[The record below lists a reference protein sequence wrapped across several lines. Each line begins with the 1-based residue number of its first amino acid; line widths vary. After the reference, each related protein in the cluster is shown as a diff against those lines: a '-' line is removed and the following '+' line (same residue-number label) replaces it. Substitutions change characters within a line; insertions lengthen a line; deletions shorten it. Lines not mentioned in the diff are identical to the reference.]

1 MDKLRRPSKPSKE
14 IIKIIKIIKITV
26 EKWIQYKTRPFKKIT
41 QVSAKQKKITQ
52 PH

>member
-1 MDKLRRPSKPSKE
+1 MDKLKRPSKLSKE
-14 IIKIIKIIKITV
+14 IIKITV